1 MRRAYLWLILSTIS
15 WGISNPFS
23 DVALEEL
30 PVSEMFMIEIGSGA
44 LLLSVFFK
52 RSWRHLPWKWVL
64 ILGLLQPGLT
74 YLFGNIGYASGTV
87 VTGLIIMSAEVL
99 LLALFGAMFLK
110 EQLKQ
115 RDAFALTGGFL
126 GAVLAGY
133 SAQAAG
139 IGNLWSNL
147 AFALAA
153 TAAAGY
159 AVVIR
164 KIAVEIE
171 QLDFVGLAWGQALV
185 SLALATAAFPFNAA
199 IAGPGGA
206 PTLTNYLAAIGAGIF
221 GVALPFILYAKAAT
235 LVKTA
240 HAAVALNLIP
250 IVGIG
255 FGAMIGRGLP
265 TNLQLIGGALVISS
279 VLLLERREV
288 SH

>member
-1 MRRAYLWLILSTIS
+1 MRRAYLFLILSTIS
-15 WGISNPFS
+15 WGIANPFS

-30 PVSEMFMIEIGSGA
+30 PVSIMFLIEIGSGA
-44 LLLSVFFK
+44 LLLSIFFK
-52 RSWRHLPWKWVL
+52 RAWRKLPWKWVAL
-64 ILGLLQPGLT
+64 LGFLQPGLT

-99 LLALFGAMFLK
+99 LLALFGAVFLK
-110 EQLKQ
+110 EKLAR
-115 RDAFALTGGFL
+115 RDAIALTGGFL
-126 GAVLAGY
+126 GAILAGY

-139 IGNLWSNL
+139 LGDLGSNL

-159 AVVIR
+159 AVVVR

-171 QLDFVGLAWGQALV
+171 NLDFVGLAWGQSLV
-185 SLALATAAFPFNAA
+185 SLVLAVGMFPINAA
-199 IAGPGGA
+199 IAGPAGD
-206 PTLTNYLAAIGAGIF
+206 PTLTNYLAAVGAGIF

-250 IVGIG
+250 IVGIS
-255 FGAMIGRGLP
+255 FGAIIGRGLP
-265 TNLQLIGGALVISS
+265 TEVQMVGGILVISS
-279 VLLLERREV
+279 VLLLERQT